1 MLRGLR
7 ESMTSRQLVPLAL
20 LVAVLLGGVAWWHL
34 SVRPVPLLAAEA
46 RALLADH
53 SVLGAWGSASRK
65 YALYLAPEGAATY
78 QEQGQAVTQGSW
90 TLAQDG
96 TVCLTFPAIPAN
108 CYGVGREG
116 EALVWILP
124 GSGRTYPFA
133 TRPGRIE
140 GL

>member
-1 MLRGLR
+1 
-7 ESMTSRQLVPLAL
+7 MTPRQLVPMAL
-20 LVAVLLGGVAWWHL
+20 LVALLLGGVAWWHF
-34 SVRPVPLLAAEA
+34 SVRPAPLPAAEA

-65 YALYLAPEGAATY
+65 YALYLAPDGAAIY

-90 TLAQDG
+90 SLADDG
-96 TVCLTFPAIPAN
+96 TVCLSFPAIPAN
-108 CYGVGREG
+108 CYGVGWEG
-116 EALVWILP
+116 ATLAWILP